1 MVHGNV
7 GERRENVA
15 GSGSCP
21 NLMGKEKWEWIVW
34 VASEGAKDSPYE
46 EQENPAWLSFPCIKK
61 INGKRQSERVMRLI
75 MGEGGG
81 SRAVIIYLIKEQNGF
96 YLSKELGVYGLQ
108 SVS

>member
-1 MVHGNV
+1 
-7 GERRENVA
+7 
-15 GSGSCP
+15 
-21 NLMGKEKWEWIVW
+21 
-34 VASEGAKDSPYE
+34 
-46 EQENPAWLSFPCIKK
+46 
-61 INGKRQSERVMRLI
+61 